1 MHGEDA
7 KPQKRGCECHA
18 CALSVLVLVLVTL
31 VLVLVLLVLL
41 VLVLC
46 HAGALLVSPLF
57 VANPPCPLSW
67 HHLVKSRIRY
77 NPPFQ
82 PAL

>member
-1 MHGEDA
+1 MSRLCIVST
-7 KPQKRGCECHA
+7 RGVSTYSIST
-18 CALSVLVLVLVTL
+18 SVSTVL
-31 VLVLVLLVLL
+31 LVLLVLL

-46 HAGALLVSPLF
+46 HVGALLVSPLF